1 MTNDYSTTL
10 FAEFASDLKPR
21 QVERSMKAL
30 DRQILRLFAVDNREL
45 VLQLL
50 PGLSSRRFGSRFG
63 VQPKALRAPESLS
76 WQAFITTVQREAKIK
91 NWQETEN
98 LVDAYLRAHVFL
110 MTPKARL
117 SFASVCPDDVMR
129 SYLRALN

>member
-10 FAEFASDLKPR
+10 FTEFAPNLKPR
-21 QVERSMKAL
+21 QVERSMKVL
-30 DRQILRLFAVDNREL
+30 DRQILRLFTTDNREL

-63 VQPKALRAPESLS
+63 VQPKALRASKSLPWS
-76 WQAFITTVQREAKIK
+76 AFIATIQREAKIK
-91 NWQETEN
+91 SQQEAEN

-117 SFASVCPDDVMR
+117 SFAAVCPDDVMR